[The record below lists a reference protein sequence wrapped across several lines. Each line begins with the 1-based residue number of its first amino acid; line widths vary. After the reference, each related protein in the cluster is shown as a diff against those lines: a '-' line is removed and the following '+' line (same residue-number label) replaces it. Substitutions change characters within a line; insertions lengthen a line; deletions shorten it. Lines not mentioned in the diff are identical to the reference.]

1 MTTYNF
7 VLNKLQYGTHEIPWD
22 LSIYLYAGASLE
34 HRSTIAK
41 SIQEKKYG
49 EICKHRVQF
58 ISNIFDY
65 LEYRIQSGSTR
76 STITTL
82 LTRLTIFIKWCDK
95 NNRDLS
101 IDSFVEDF
109 IAWANAEKIRVKR
122 ENLDEHSTRKMC
134 SMVANILSKS
144 QEVESFPN
152 GTSLLVRTQ
161 FNYKP
166 KSEKD
171 ETNLASDSQIV
182 EFGELIKLIIRQ
194 LNIETIRGELPI
206 TLKISKDKEIL
217 LKCGFVGSSKG
228 TENMKTYERKLYLNL
243 RRQLQPYEHILDS
256 YHRLFLVNLRIEA
269 ELYLFISQSNMNLSQ
284 AISMKQSEFR
294 MMLQDDEYEVFTV
307 YKNRRQGESTFRCY
321 KDYRT
326 IFLTYLQWLKDV
338 GFTSTDSLFPFLIEK
353 KSVIRIQGKKINLRR
368 LRVLCEETG
377 ISHISP
383 QKLRTFKSNWL
394 FRNSDDKSV
403 VVALMSHDRKT
414 FERHYRKQNKLESMK
429 ELGKYNSQDL
439 VKLAIGLCASHCQN
453 PENDKTIET
462 TILSDC
468 ISPEGCLFC
477 VNHKDIRSYDY
488 CFKLISHRYLK
499 QLELTLNP
507 YQGKHPA
514 KEIISRIEQK
524 IDRLKELGSSEKQWI
539 VKAEASIMSGDY
551 HTDWSDTILLL
562 EEMM

>member
-228 TENMKTYERKLYLNL
+228 TENMKT
-243 RRQLQPYEHILDS
+243 
-256 YHRLFLVNLRIEA
+256 
-269 ELYLFISQSNMNLSQ
+269 
-284 AISMKQSEFR
+284 
-294 MMLQDDEYEVFTV
+294 
-307 YKNRRQGESTFRCY
+307 
-321 KDYRT
+321 
-326 IFLTYLQWLKDV
+326 
-338 GFTSTDSLFPFLIEK
+338 
-353 KSVIRIQGKKINLRR
+353 
-368 LRVLCEETG
+368 
-377 ISHISP
+377 
-383 QKLRTFKSNWL
+383 
-394 FRNSDDKSV
+394 
-403 VVALMSHDRKT
+403 
-414 FERHYRKQNKLESMK
+414 
-429 ELGKYNSQDL
+429 
-439 VKLAIGLCASHCQN
+439 
-453 PENDKTIET
+453 
-462 TILSDC
+462 
-468 ISPEGCLFC
+468 
-477 VNHKDIRSYDY
+477 
-488 CFKLISHRYLK
+488 
-499 QLELTLNP
+499 
-507 YQGKHPA
+507 
-514 KEIISRIEQK
+514 
-524 IDRLKELGSSEKQWI
+524 
-539 VKAEASIMSGDY
+539 
-551 HTDWSDTILLL
+551 
-562 EEMM
+562 